1 MKLLLLSCLFLSG
14 CSLIKIN
21 EAQQAPKVRPQFIG
35 VTEIV
40 GTRELQTR
48 VSVAEIIEYWD
59 EEGKLCRILL
69 RNAQPVDTNSPCN
82 DIDGLLR
89 K

>member
-1 MKLLLLSCLFLSG
+1 MKLLTLGLLLLTG

-21 EAQQAPKVRPQFIG
+21 EAPPAPKVRPQFIG
-35 VTEIV
+35 VTSLIGKQEI
-40 GTRELQTR
+40 QTR
-48 VSVAEIIEYWD
+48 VSVIEIIEYWD
-59 EEGKLCRILL
+59 EEDNVCRLLL
-69 RNAQPVDTNSPCN
+69 RNAQAVDANCSCN